1 MVTVSVAALPTV
13 VEPLLHEKVNGAKPV
28 ELLASNRMLVTE
40 HVSSPLVGV
49 MWAITAVASC
59 VMVIVSVSVQ
69 PLAAVTVTM

>member
-1 MVTVSVAALPTV
+1 
-13 VEPLLHEKVNGAKPV
+13 
-28 ELLASNRMLVTE
+28 MLVTE